1 MSLSTWVHTEEL
13 KAIGITKKIWDWLC
27 PQIESGFADAVAA
40 AEPIV
45 LPIVLGLASD
55 PTKSGV
61 QKAEAALNAAK
72 PQLVA
77 AGLNSASN
85 VVKAAIES
93 AVSKLPT
100 TPAAVT
106 LTTPVVAG
114 S

>member
-1 MSLSTWVHTEEL
+1 MSLSTWIHTEEL
-13 KAIGITKKIWDWLC
+13 KAVGITKQIWDWLC
-27 PQIESGFADAVAA
+27 PQLKTGFADAVAA

-45 LPIVLGLASD
+45 LPIVLGLAAD

-61 QKAEAALNAAK
+61 QKAAAALNAAK
-72 PQLVA
+72 PQLIA
-77 AGLNSASN
+77 AGLSAETN
-85 VVKAAIES
+85 IINAAIAS

-106 LTTPVVAG
+106 LTTPTVAG